1 MTMRRRLQPL
11 ILLMSISFLAK
22 AQTIEGAW
30 FREGIY
36 QLERI
41 DIDDQAV
48 QVYRYDNLNLGA
60 DTLTLQPPKGQANRT
75 RMRILARDT
84 TPAPVGYFVLRIHP
98 DSVSVNVLHYQI
110 YRPGIVSFL
119 PTDAAYRDWET
130 ALAAGQERPQPYEWL
145 KGRVYVS
152 DSLAKALKTRPS
164 LMEVTKGDVKEVL
177 IRYNAQKPQVEALL
191 NKTGGPTPSRFRVIA
206 MLRDLMNRLFLEQ
219 GYNPYKEYRV
229 HPFSRYESDP
239 GIKSLLDQAPETLL
253 GRQ

>member
-1 MTMRRRLQPL
+1 MRLRFLLLIPL
-11 ILLMSISFLAK
+11 ASLSFLAK
-22 AQTIEGAW
+22 AQTIEGTW

-48 QVYRYDNLNLGA
+48 QVYRFDNLNLGA
-60 DTLTLQPPKGQANRT
+60 DTLTLKPPKGQSNRT

-84 TPAPVGYFVLRIHP
+84 MPAPVGYFVLRIHP

-119 PTDAAYRDWET
+119 PTDAAYLDWET

-164 LMEVTKGDVKEVL
+164 LMEVTKFDVKEVL

-191 NKTGGPTPSRFRVIA
+191 SSSDTPAPSRFRVIT
-206 MLRDLMNRLFLEQ
+206 MLRDLMNRLFMEQ

-239 GIKSLLDQAPETLL
+239 DIKFLLDQAPETMLD
-253 GRQ
+253 RQ

>member
-1 MTMRRRLQPL
+1 MRLQFLPC
-11 ILLMSISFLAK
+11 IILMSLSFLAK
-22 AQTIEGAW
+22 AQTIEGTW

-41 DIDDQAV
+41 DIDEQAV
-48 QVYRYDNLNLGA
+48 QVYRYDNLDLGG
-60 DTLTLQPPKGQANRT
+60 DTLTLQPPKGQLNRT

-119 PTDAAYRDWET
+119 PTDDAFRDWET
-130 ALAAGQERPQPYEWL
+130 ALAAGQKKPQPYEWL

-152 DSLAKALKTRPS
+152 DSLAQALRTRPS
-164 LMEVTKGDVKEVL
+164 LMEVTKADVKQVL
-177 IRYNAQKPQVEALL
+177 IRYNAQKPQVEVLL
-191 NKTGGPTPSRFRVIA
+191 TRPNTPAPSRFRVTT
-206 MLRDLMNRLFLEQ
+206 MLRDLMNRLFMEQ

-239 GIKSLLDQAPETLL
+239 DIKSLLDQAPETILE
-253 GRQ
+253 RQ